1 MNTLA
6 LRQSNGFTL
15 VETIISILIFGIV
28 GVLLL
33 SIVRTGASLYEEV
46 VSKTELRDNLYIAE
60 RRIVNDYL
68 GVRDIKGFIY
78 GDKTRIQF
86 VKSNL
91 DTIQYRYAAGK
102 LYRKVNVAAEFPVA
116 QYLTDSTR
124 FYFYTSDDS
133 AILTNPLDATGRL
146 ATWSLQLDFHAKR
159 SYHTM
164 EMRTAVFPQNYRYG
178 IVKN

>member
-1 MNTLA
+1 MKM
-6 LRQSNGFTL
+6 QSIRPTHGFTL

-28 GVLLL
+28 GVLLV
-33 SIVRTGASLYEEV
+33 SIVKVGATLYEEV
-46 VSKTELRDNLYIAE
+46 VSKSELRDNLYIAE
-60 RRIVNDYL
+60 RRIVNDFL
-68 GVRDIKGFIY
+68 AIRDIKHFLY
-78 GDKTRIQF
+78 GDRTRIQF
-86 VKSNL
+86 VKSDL
-91 DTIQYRYAAGK
+91 DTIQYRYDAGK
-102 LYRKVNVAAEFPVA
+102 LYRKVNSATEFPVA

-164 EMRTAVFPQNYRYG
+164 EMRTAIFPQNYRYG